1 MATMTRN
8 IGTSVTMATTALQ
21 SVANSATVGWKS
33 ARVDDTSNKAIDYE
47 INIQIAAVNTAPA
60 NDKAIYVYVVP
71 WYYDGS
77 TWSVGADGGTT
88 TAITDGDAA
97 YTIAAGNGLRLGKV
111 IPYVTQNQPMSAQF
125 NLANMFPTLPDG
137 WQLVVINYCG
147 ITLASSGN
155 VIKYK
160 PIKLD
165 VA

>member
-1 MATMTRN
+1 MSTISRN
-8 IGTSVTMATTALQ
+8 AGASVTMATTALQ
-21 SVANSATVGWKS
+21 SLANSATAGWKS
-33 ARVDDTSNKAIDYE
+33 ARVDNTSANALDFE
-47 INIQIAAVNTAPA
+47 VNVQIAAVNTAPA

-88 TAITDGDAA
+88 TLPTDGDAA
-97 YTIAAGNGLRLGKV
+97 YTIAAGNGMKLAKV
-111 IPYVTQNQPMSAQF
+111 IPYVTQNQPMAAQF
-125 NLANMFPTLPDG
+125 NLLNLFPTLPDG

-147 ITLASSGN
+147 IQTAASGN

-160 PIKLD
+160 PITMT